1 MRTFPR
7 RLAMVTAVMA
17 PGAMIGVGVA
27 PRALAAEPIG
37 IAVLAPKA
45 QIDGESIFRAAQ
57 LAAENINAAGGVDG
71 RQIKLYDF
79 DTNMSA
85 STAAT
90 QFQRAVEQDHVAAVV
105 GLFTSEVSLA
115 MMPWAARL
123 KTPLII
129 TGAASTEIP
138 LRVKSDYNR
147 YKYVFHGFVNSV
159 PLASFAC
166 TVSKEMFLD
175 NPKLKYFDRAAI
187 FSENADWT
195 KPVDVEYKKCIPA
208 AGFKLVDTVVFSP
221 DTKDFTP
228 LFSQME
234 QHHANVIFAA
244 IAHVGVV
251 PVIQWHRQQVPALL
265 AGING
270 QGGAGVFW
278 KATNGATQGVIVG
291 NVGAHGA
298 AMTPKTPAF
307 YKAFDA
313 KFHVTEPAY
322 DAYTTYDAIY
332 TLEHAIQMAHGTKA
346 DALVDAIEKVDF
358 TGVSGQIHY
367 YGKDGKWP
375 HEVVFSMTPKDGMSF
390 LVFQWQDGKQVVIWP
405 KSLAQGKLELPPFV
419 SQPK

>member
-1 MRTFPR
+1 MGSGAPLAITVTGGPFFRRIVRSTSSGPALAAAQARDHAGDRRPYDGLHGKVAFQVFPGSADNSGDNAMRIFTS
-7 RLAMVTAVMA
+7 RLATATAVTAA
-17 PGAMIGVGVA
+17 CAMVGIGVA
-27 PRALAAEPIG
+27 PQALAAEPIG

-57 LAAENINAAGGVDG
+57 LAAENINAAGGIDG
-71 RQIKLYDF
+71 RQVKLYEF
-79 DTNMSA
+79 DTGMST

-90 QFQRAVEQDHVAAVV
+90 QFQQAVEQDHVVAAV

-115 MMPWAARL
+115 MMPWAGRL

-138 LRVKSDYNR
+138 LRVKSDYAR

-166 TVSKEMFLD
+166 TVSREMFLD

-195 KPVDVEYKKCIPA
+195 KPVDVEYKECIPK
-208 AGFKLVDTVVFSP
+208 AGFKLVDTIVFSP

-228 LFSQME
+228 LYSEME
-234 QHHANVIFAA
+234 QHHTNLIFAA

-251 PVIQWHRQQVPALL
+251 PVIQWHRQQVPALF

-278 KATNGATQGVIVG
+278 KATNG
-291 NVGAHGA
+291 
-298 AMTPKTPAF
+298 
-307 YKAFDA
+307 
-313 KFHVTEPAY
+313 
-322 DAYTTYDAIY
+322 
-332 TLEHAIQMAHGTKA
+332 
-346 DALVDAIEKVDF
+346 
-358 TGVSGQIHY
+358 
-367 YGKDGKWP
+367 
-375 HEVVFSMTPKDGMSF
+375 
-390 LVFQWQDGKQVVIWP
+390 
-405 KSLAQGKLELPPFV
+405 
-419 SQPK
+419 